1 MKKNRFK
8 HCLLILLVLA
18 FSSSVAAQ
26 DQQFTVEQL
35 VAKADEAIDKDDY
48 KEAAKWTRMAAEKG
62 DPSSQEFLSTLLENG
77 DEEFGVEKNEDEALM
92 WLTKAAEAGSTSAQ
106 MTLARK
112 YKEGKMVAQSYE
124 DAIRWYEKAAKKNKN
139 AIDFLKEIYEK
150 MGSQSD
156 AAGLY
161 NLGKLLLDEK
171 AYQEAEKYFLMS
183 AEKGNTDAMNRLG
196 LLHANKKEYQEA
208 IKWYRMA
215 AEKGHASAMC
225 NLAFYYEKGNGVE
238 KNAQEAIKWYRMAAE
253 KGNRSAMYD
262 LGKMYAEGN
271 GVEKNAQ
278 EAIKWYRMAV
288 EKGNRLAM
296 CRLGD
301 MYAKGNGVEKN
312 SQEAIK
318 WYRMAA
324 EKGYELGMYDLG
336 RMYEEGNGVAK
347 NGQEA
352 VKWYRMAAEKGF
364 DIAMCRLGK
373 MYYLRGL
380 TKRGLPD
387 DKKELNGEVVDFDKD
402 DGLNSFAEAQ
412 KWFNKTIETCDRI
425 SEDATTDPIGKAAA
439 GMAKG
444 NAEMYLE
451 IVKKAI
457 DRGK

>member
-1 MKKNRFK
+1 
-8 HCLLILLVLA
+8 
-18 FSSSVAAQ
+18 
-26 DQQFTVEQL
+26 
-35 VAKADEAIDKDDY
+35 
-48 KEAAKWTRMAAEKG
+48 
-62 DPSSQEFLSTLLENG
+62 
-77 DEEFGVEKNEDEALM
+77 
-92 WLTKAAEAGSTSAQ
+92 
-106 MTLARK
+106 
-112 YKEGKMVAQSYE
+112 
-124 DAIRWYEKAAKKNKN
+124 
-139 AIDFLKEIYEK
+139 
-150 MGSQSD
+150 
-156 AAGLY
+156 
-161 NLGKLLLDEK
+161 
-171 AYQEAEKYFLMS
+171 
-183 AEKGNTDAMNRLG
+183 
-196 LLHANKKEYQEA
+196 
-208 IKWYRMA
+208 
-215 AEKGHASAMC
+215 
-225 NLAFYYEKGNGVE
+225 
-238 KNAQEAIKWYRMAAE
+238 
-253 KGNRSAMYD
+253 
-262 LGKMYAEGN
+262 
-271 GVEKNAQ
+271 
-278 EAIKWYRMAV
+278 MAV

>member
-139 AIDFLKEIYEK
+139 AIVFLKEIYEK

-215 AEKGHASAMC
+215 AEKGHASAMY
-225 NLAFYYEKGNGVE
+225 NLAFNYAEGNGVVKNAQEAIKWYRMAAEKGYDIAMYRLGKMYAKGNGVE

-253 KGNRSAMYD
+253 KGFYVALYS
-262 LGKMYAEGN
+262 LGE
-271 GVEKNAQ
+271 
-278 EAIKWYRMAV
+278 
-288 EKGNRLAM
+288 
-296 CRLGD
+296 
-301 MYAKGNGVEKN
+301 
-312 SQEAIK
+312 
-318 WYRMAA
+318 
-324 EKGYELGMYDLG
+324 
-336 RMYEEGNGVAK
+336 
-347 NGQEA
+347 
-352 VKWYRMAAEKGF
+352 
-364 DIAMCRLGK
+364 

-425 SEDATTDPIGKAAA
+425 SEDATTDPLGKAAA
-439 GMAKG
+439 GMNKG

>member
-35 VAKADEAIDKDDY
+35 KAKAKEAFAKHDY
-48 KEAAKWTRMAAEKG
+48 KDAAMWYRMAAEKG
-62 DPSSQEFLSTLLENG
+62 DLSSHETLSALLARG
-77 DEEFGVEKNEDEALM
+77 DEESGLEKNEDEALM
-92 WLTKAAEAGSTSAQ
+92 WLTKAAEAGSASAQ
-106 MTLARK
+106 MKLAGK
-112 YKEGKMVAQSYE
+112 YEEGKMVAQSYE
-124 DAIRWYEKAAKKNKN
+124 EAIRWYEKAAKKNKY
-139 AIDFLKEIYEK
+139 AIVCLKEIYEK
-150 MGSQSD
+150 LGSQSD

-161 NLGKLLLDEK
+161 NLGKLFLDEK

-215 AEKGHASAMC
+215 AEKGHASAMY
-225 NLAFYYEKGNGVE
+225 NLALN
-238 KNAQEAIKWYRMAAE
+238 
-253 KGNRSAMYD
+253 
-262 LGKMYAEGN
+262 YAEGN

-278 EAIKWYRMAV
+278 EAIKWYRMAS
-288 EKGNRLAM
+288 EKGHEVAM
-296 CRLGD
+296 YCLGE
-301 MYAKGNGVEKN
+301 MYAKGNGVVKN
-312 SQEAIK
+312 AQEAIK

-324 EKGYELGMYDLG
+324 EKGYH
-336 RMYEEGNGVAK
+336 
-347 NGQEA
+347 
-352 VKWYRMAAEKGF
+352 
-364 DIAMCRLGK
+364 IAMYSLGE

-425 SEDATTDPIGKAAA
+425 SEDATTDPLGKAAA
-439 GMAKG
+439 GMNKG